1 MNNLK
6 ILGPTDS
13 GKGILIEY
21 DAGYINPRENG
32 NAEIIKENK
41 NFLDY
46 SKPFEFYAVLQKYN
60 TPNRNGRVYPEKI
73 LKREAENYKK
83 MIAKGV
89 SLSELNHPESSLIDL
104 DRVAHIITDVW
115 WDGKILMGKLRL
127 LTSPGFHERGICS
140 TKGDLAANYLRQGVT
155 LGISSRGVGSLKK
168 VGEQNEVQD
177 DFELICFDLVSSPST
192 PGAYLFSNP
201 EDRNNF
207 EENLDEENKMKA
219 SRTLTGGEDSAN
231 KSLDLM
237 KKLSAYLDR

>member
-1 MNNLK
+1 MK
-6 ILGPTDS
+6 ILGPNEI
-13 GKGILIEY
+13 GKGILIEM
-21 DAGYINPRENG
+21 DAGYVSPTETRNHD
-32 NAEIIKENK
+32 IIKESK

-60 TPNRNGRVYPEKI
+60 TPNRNGRIYPEKI

-83 MIAKGV
+83 MIDKGV

-104 DRVAHIITDVW
+104 DRVSHIITEVW
-115 WDGKILMGKLRL
+115 WEGNVLMGKLKL
-127 LTSPGFHERGICS
+127 LTSPGFHERGIVS
-140 TKGDLAANYLRQGVT
+140 TKGDMAANYLRQGVT

-192 PGAYLFSNP
+192 PGAYLFLNK
-201 EDRNNF
+201 EDKSRYD
-207 EENLDEENKMKA
+207 ENLEEEKKMKIE
-219 SRTLTGGEDSAN
+219 RQVGESGN

-237 KKLSAYLDR
+237 KKLNDYLGY

>member
-1 MNNLK
+1 MK
-6 ILGPTDS
+6 ILKPGEI
-13 GKGILIEY
+13 GRGILIEY
-21 DAGYINPRENG
+21 DAGFISPKNERNSYIMEQ
-32 NAEIIKENK
+32 KK
-41 NFLDY
+41 MLDH

-60 TPNRNGRVYPEKI
+60 TPNRNGRIYPEKI

-83 MIAKGV
+83 MIQKGT

-104 DRVAHIITDVW
+104 DRVSHIIDEVW
-115 WDGKILMGKLRL
+115 WEGPILMGKLRL
-127 LTSPGFHERGICS
+127 LTSPGFHERGVCS

-192 PGAYLFSNP
+192 PGAYLFHNK
-201 EDRNNF
+201 EDRQMF
-207 EENLDEENKMKA
+207 EENLEEENRAKVE
-219 SRTLTGGEDSAN
+219 RQVGEKGN

-237 KKLSAYLDR
+237 KRLSDYLGK

>member
-1 MNNLK
+1 MNLEIIK
-6 ILGPTDS
+6 PGQV
-13 GKGILIEY
+13 GKGILIEE
-21 DAGYINPRENG
+21 DAGYISPKDERNLN
-32 NAEIIKENK
+32 IIKESK
-41 NFLDY
+41 GMLDH

-60 TPNRNGRVYPEKI
+60 TPNRNGRVYPERI

-83 MIAKGV
+83 MIQKGT

-104 DRVAHIITDVW
+104 DRVSHIITEVW
-115 WDGKILMGKLRL
+115 WDGNVLMGKLKL
-127 LTSPGFHERGICS
+127 LTTPGFHERGVCS
-140 TKGDLAANYLRQGVT
+140 SKGDLAANYLRQGVT

-201 EDRNNF
+201 DDRMKY
-207 EENLDEENKMKA
+207 EENLEEEKKMQVQ
-219 SRTLTGGEDSAN
+219 RQVGDNGN

-237 KKLSAYLDR
+237 RKLSDYLGK